1 MSEVLHAT
9 DTASR
14 VGLVT
19 ALERATAAGLT
30 PTVEIILGALAERFP
45 AGLGAGAA
53 VRALNLAVNTQ
64 QWGTAE
70 YLASYLADAAESRPR
85 HASPLGGGG
94 FSSSA
99 ENAGWEVLR
108 CLRGF
113 PEEPWRLSDAI
124 ENRSA
129 DREIEFAL
137 AVAGLGCPAADSL
150 PRGEIVFRQADPELP
165 PDVYGGADNP
175 CGCFPLGDPTHSA
188 WMLLDKADRVV
199 PPGPIAVELFEPPEI
214 AGQYII
220 KTADG
225 SRASLVHA
233 LAGKYRELFSAS
245 GQPPGRDL
253 SELSLTRVSPVGPRR
268 FAVRLLAPESFL

>member
-53 VRALNLAVNTQ
+53 VRALSLAVNTQ

-70 YLASYLADAAESRPR
+70 YLASYLADAPKSRSR

-94 FSSSA
+94 FWGSA
-99 ENAGWEVLR
+99 GHAEQEVLR

-113 PEEPWRLSDAI
+113 PEEPCRLSDAV

-137 AVAGLGCPAADSL
+137 AVAGLGCSADDSP
-150 PRGEIVFRQADPELP
+150 PRDEIVFLLADPELP

-175 CGCFPLGDPTHSA
+175 CGCFPLGDPARSA
-188 WMLLDKADRVV
+188 RMLRGKADRVV
-199 PPGPIAVELFEPPEI
+199 PSGPIAVELFEPPEI
-214 AGQYII
+214 AGRYII

-233 LAGKYRELFSAS
+233 LAVKYRELFGAS
-245 GQPPGRDL
+245 EQPPGRDL
-253 SELSLTRVSPVGPRR
+253 SELGLARVSPVGPRS
-268 FAVRLLAPESFL
+268 FAVRLAPETFL